1 MIDMNDFYEARNSI
15 YCYPN
20 SNVLKNKL
28 NIMDATKLQKV
39 ETQLVLIKLYEL
51 RQKGITG
58 DFSPR
63 HLIGIHLFIFGDLYP
78 FAGVL
83 RTENIAKDHFRFA
96 EWEFIEEELNRL
108 SRLLQS
114 ENYLAGLSKEDLA
127 KRLAYYLS
135 ELNVLHPFRE
145 GNGRTIREF
154 IRQLALKNGYRFN
167 LTKISAQ
174 DMLEASIKSIIDDS
188 DLTKLIFECLDEIP
202 KEIE

>member
-1 MIDMNDFYEARNSI
+1 MIDMNDFYEVRNSI

-28 NIMDATKLQKV
+28 DIMDATKLQKV

-63 HLIGIHLFIFGDLYP
+63 HLIAIHLFIFGDLYP
-78 FAGVL
+78 FAGKF

-108 SRLLQS
+108 TRQLQA
-114 ENYLAGLSKEDLA
+114 EDYLAGLSKEDLA

-154 IRQLALKNGYRFN
+154 IRQLALRNGYRFN

-174 DMLEASIKSIIDDS
+174 DMLEASIQSIIDDS
-188 DLTKLIFECLDEIP
+188 KLAKLIFECLDEIQN
-202 KEIE
+202 

>member
-1 MIDMNDFYEARNSI
+1 MNDFYEVRNSI

-28 NIMDATKLQKV
+28 DIMDATKLQKV

-63 HLIGIHLFIFGDLYP
+63 HLIAIHLFIFGDLYP
-78 FAGVL
+78 FAGKF

-108 SRLLQS
+108 TRQLQA
-114 ENYLAGLSKEDLA
+114 EDYLAGLSKEDLA

-154 IRQLALKNGYRFN
+154 IRQLALRNGYRFN

-174 DMLEASIKSIIDDS
+174 DMLEASIESIIDDS
-188 DLTKLIFECLDEIP
+188 KLAKLIFECLDEIQN
-202 KEIE
+202 

>member
-1 MIDMNDFYEARNSI
+1 MNDFYEARNSI

-28 NIMDATKLQKV
+28 NIMDATKLQKI

-63 HLIGIHLFIFGDLYP
+63 HLIGIHFFIFGDLYP

-114 ENYLAGLSKEDLA
+114 ENYLAGLSKENLA

-188 DLTKLIFECLDEIP
+188 DLAKLIFTCLDEIP
-202 KEIE
+202 KEVN

>member
-1 MIDMNDFYEARNSI
+1 MNDFYEVRNSI

-28 NIMDATKLQKV
+28 DIMDATKLQKV

-63 HLIGIHLFIFGDLYP
+63 HLIAIHLFIFGDLYP
-78 FAGVL
+78 FAGKF

-108 SRLLQS
+108 TRQLQA
-114 ENYLAGLSKEDLA
+114 EDYLAGLSKEDLA

-154 IRQLALKNGYRFN
+154 IRQLALRNGYLFN

-174 DMLEASIKSIIDDS
+174 DMLEASIESIIDDS
-188 DLTKLIFECLDEIP
+188 KLAKLIFECLDEIQN
-202 KEIE
+202 

>member
-1 MIDMNDFYEARNSI
+1 MNDFYEARNSI

-167 LTKISAQ
+167 LAKISAQ

-188 DLTKLIFECLDEIP
+188 DLTDLIFECLDEI
-202 KEIE
+202 K